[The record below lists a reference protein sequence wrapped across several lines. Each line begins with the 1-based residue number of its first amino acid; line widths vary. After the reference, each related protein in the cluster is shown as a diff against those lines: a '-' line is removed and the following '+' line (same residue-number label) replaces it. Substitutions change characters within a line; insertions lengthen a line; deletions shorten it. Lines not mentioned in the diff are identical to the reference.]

1 MVFLCQFLWLA
12 PQHRA
17 WKPLQLPPLVSI
29 QGLKNTP
36 AASTLSTAAFATFL
50 ACLLPKCLLVLKLA
64 AFRRST
70 QGLENQPAAYPLP
83 HLLLPRS
90 WPACCLSST
99 HVCCQMVVLCQFLW
113 LAPVRFAKVNAGLE
127 KTPSSFHPW
136 PQSRALKSLQLPALA
151 TSACWA
157 WNFHFSTVQKVTLD
171 SAVCGRRQPA
181 EKPRAGKINLQLL
194 RFSAPGFA
202 TFLACLLPKPLPFPP
217 TPVAKWCFYASSFG

>member
-17 WKPLQLPPLVSI
+17 WKP
-29 QGLKNTP
+29 P
-36 AASTLSTAAFATFL
+36 AASTLGLNPRLEKHPCSFHLSTAAFATFL

-64 AFRRST
+64 AFRRPT
-70 QGLENQPAAYPLP
+70 QGLENRPAAYPLP

-99 HVCCQMVVLCQFLW
+99 HVCCQMVFLCQFLW
-113 LAPVRFAKVNAGLE
+113 LAPGRFAKVNVGLE

-157 WNFHFSTVQKVTLD
+157 WNFHF
-171 SAVCGRRQPA
+171 
-181 EKPRAGKINLQLL
+181 L
-194 RFSAPGFA
+194 RFR
-202 TFLACLLPKPLPFPP
+202 
-217 TPVAKWCFYASSFG
+217 KWR